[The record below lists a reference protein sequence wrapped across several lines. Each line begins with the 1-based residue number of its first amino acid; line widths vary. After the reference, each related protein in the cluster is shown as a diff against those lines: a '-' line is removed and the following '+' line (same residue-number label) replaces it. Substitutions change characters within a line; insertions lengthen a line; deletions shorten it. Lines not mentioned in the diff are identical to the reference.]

1 MPNFIKGEVLL
12 VDKPLT
18 WTSFDAVNK
27 LKHGLKHSTG
37 VKKVKVGHAG
47 TLDPLASGLL
57 IVCTGKKTKTIESI
71 QGLKKEYIGIIQL
84 GATTQSY
91 DLETEPENFQET
103 DHLSQEQ
110 FYKIAK
116 EMEGE
121 VDQMPPIF
129 SAKKI
134 GGKRAYNLAREG
146 KIPEM
151 KTKRVEI
158 HSFEI
163 EKIEGAELHFRIA
176 CSKGT
181 YIRSIAHDFGKI
193 LGVGGYLKALRRTKI
208 GEHNVTNAM
217 SIEEASAYVDMHSLV

>member
-1 MPNFIKGEVLL
+1 MPNFIEGEVLL
-12 VDKPLT
+12 IDKPLT

-27 LKHGLKHSTG
+27 LKYALQRSTG

-71 QGLKKEYIGIIQL
+71 QGLKKEYTGIIQL
-84 GATTQSY
+84 GATTPSY

-103 DHLSQEQ
+103 SHLNDA
-110 FYKIAK
+110 YLCKVAK
-116 EMEGE
+116 DMEGE
-121 VDQMPPIF
+121 VDQLPPIF

-134 GGKRAYNLAREG
+134 DGKRAYNLARAG

-151 KTKRVEI
+151 KTKLISI

-163 EKIEGAELHFRIA
+163 EHVEGAEVHFRIA

-181 YIRSIAHDFGKI
+181 YIRSIAHDFGKTI
-193 LGVGGYLKALRRTKI
+193 GVGGYLKALRRTKI
-208 GEHNVTNAM
+208 GEFDVATAM
-217 SIEEASAYVDMHSLV
+217 TIDEANSYIEQHSLV